1 MGETMTKE
9 TKEAF
14 DNITDT
20 FTGGDGGVRFLKVKF
35 LIEEMDR
42 QSESGNADACQIIR
56 VIKQFSRLID
66 FANKK

>member
-1 MGETMTKE
+1 MVKE

-20 FTGGDGGVRFLKVKF
+20 FTGGNGGVRFLKVKF
-35 LIEEMDR
+35 LIEEMDKR
-42 QSESGNADACQIIR
+42 SESGDADAHQIIR
-56 VIKQFSRLID
+56 VIEQFSRLIN